1 MRFAGTSDIPF
12 LNITEVIHLKRENT
26 KIKTTNKSCYVIS
39 CRISGE
45 STFYY
50 KGKEFAV
57 ERGDILFVPFGATYI
72 QSTENEELV
81 CLDLETCANL
91 DDELRI
97 FKTDCPDYI
106 CSLFIKCSECW
117 QGKQARYQYRLM
129 SLLYEIL
136 SFIDI
141 SPNEREEH
149 ENPLFEL
156 AKKELFRHLYD
167 TDLSISSIC
176 DRAGISRTYFNK
188 FFKESERITPSE
200 YINKKRIQKAQMLL
214 KGGDFTNEEI
224 SYLCGFNDV
233 KYFYVVFKKLTG
245 ITTKEYTK
253 N

>member
-12 LNITEVIHLKRENT
+12 LNVSEVIHIERENT

-50 KGKEFAV
+50 NGQELTVK
-57 ERGDILFVPFGATYI
+57 RGDILFVPFGATYI
-72 QSTENEELV
+72 QSTEYEEIV

-91 DDELRI
+91 QDELQI

-141 SPNEREEH
+141 TPNDQTEH

-156 AKKELFRHLYD
+156 ARKELFKQLYD
-167 TDLSISSIC
+167 TDLSIAAIC
-176 DRAGISRTYFNK
+176 DRVGISRTYFNK